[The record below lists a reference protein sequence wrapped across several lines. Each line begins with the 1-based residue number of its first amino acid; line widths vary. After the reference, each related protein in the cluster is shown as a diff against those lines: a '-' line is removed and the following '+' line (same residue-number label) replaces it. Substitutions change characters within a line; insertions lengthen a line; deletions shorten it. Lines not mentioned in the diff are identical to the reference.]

1 MMSRGRLRF
10 HHGRRPHRGA
20 RFWIPT
26 AIGAA
31 ALYLVLD
38 PLLANFV
45 PWLPAVAIERPSYFP
60 AAYYPN
66 CDAARAAG
74 VAPIRIGEPGYRQQL
89 DRDGDGWACEPIPR
103 R

>member
-10 HHGRRPHRGA
+10 HHGRRSHRGA
-20 RFWIPT
+20 SFWIPA

-31 ALYLVLD
+31 ALYLV
-38 PLLANFV
+38 LANFV
-45 PWLPAVAIERPSYFP
+45 PWLPAVAIERPAYFH

-74 VAPIRIGEPGYRQQL
+74 VAPIRIGEPGYRRQL